1 MSRGK
6 NKNFKNMKKILCLLA
21 LLCLSNSIFCQI
33 VYLVD
38 EDFESYTVGTF
49 PSSGGWELVF
59 DGYGDDYQYVT
70 NTTSIS
76 GSKSLQLEG
85 AANWSANAV
94 KNLSSTPDIV
104 YLEGYVKPTKVEPS
118 VMNYPVASIS
128 FFNKDAGTWGSSFA
142 WVFFNW
148 DYKIY
153 LYGAT
158 AVLEL
163 QPYTEGQWY
172 KIKIKY
178 DKVNQKV
185 DVWIDNILKASNFY
199 IGEQNSSYNSVCL
212 FGGNDTHTRSWFDDV
227 KVYYDSNGE
236 GISDIN
242 VNDFIN
248 VFPNPATNILNIVID
263 KNYSTKNEINILLYN
278 VLGEIVAEKSNKDG
292 NIIQIDLGSFNEG
305 IYNVNVKT
313 NEGIVD
319 RKIVILK

>member
-104 YLEGYVKPTKVEPS
+104 YLEGYVKTSKVEPS
-118 VMNYPVASIS
+118 VMNYSEAIIGFHNLDIGP
-128 FFNKDAGTWGSSFA
+128 WG
-142 WVFFNW
+142 NW
-148 DYKIY
+148 YAHVYFGCDNTIGFSGSGGNY
-153 LYGAT
+153 
-158 AVLEL
+158 VNL
-163 QPYTEGQWY
+163 QTYNDNQWY
-172 KIKIKY
+172 KVKIKY
-178 DKVNQKV
+178 DAVNKKG
-185 DVWIDNILKASNFY
+185 DVWIDDILKASNVDL
-199 IGEQNSSYNSVCL
+199 GVNSGSYNSICL
-212 FGGNDTHTRSWFDDV
+212 LGGNDTHTRSWFDDV

-278 VLGEIVAEKSNKDG
+278 VLGEIVAEKK
-292 NIIQIDLGSFNEG
+292 
-305 IYNVNVKT
+305 
-313 NEGIVD
+313 
-319 RKIVILK
+319 